1 MEINNKYSKY
11 AVIICIFIILISSL
25 FLKIQK
31 KVPTVCL
38 CAVGRQE
45 NRYAK
50 EFVEHYKN
58 LGYNHV
64 FIYDNNNLDEEKFS
78 DVLQEEINEGYV
90 TIIDFRGKRDNRSQ
104 SDAYSDCYQKN
115 KYKYNWLS
123 FFDFDEFLELH
134 EKNTTIQDYL
144 SKDIFKK
151 CQNIKINWIIYVSEK
166 ELLYYENKPLK
177 IRFTKPIYNDY
188 YFNIHTKST
197 VIGGQRRNYW
207 SRLDNPH
214 CSLHTFRACSASGR
228 KVSYKNPCID
238 PPDYRYAELRHYHF
252 KSFEEYCLKL
262 KRGFPDATSSLPRI
276 QNLIKQNS
284 GNKEKI
290 KILEKVFNISIT
302 PA

>member
-1 MEINNKYSKY
+1 MEVYYKYIKY
-11 AVIICIFIILISSL
+11 ALIICIFIILTSSL
-25 FLKIQK
+25 FLKIPK
-31 KVPTVCL
+31 KVLKVCL

-50 EFVEHYKN
+50 EFVENYKN
-58 LGYNHV
+58 LGYNHI
-64 FIYDNNNLDEEKFS
+64 FIYDNNDLNEEKFS

-90 TIIDFRGKRDNRSQ
+90 TIIDFRGRRDNRSQ
-104 SDAYSDCYQKN
+104 EAAYSDCYQKN
-115 KYKYNWLS
+115 KYNYNWLS

-134 EKNTTIQDYL
+134 ETNTIQDYL

-151 CQNIKINWIIYVSEK
+151 CQNVKINWIMYVSEQ

-177 IRFTKPIYNDY
+177 IRFPKPIYNDY
-188 YFNIHTKST
+188 NFNMHTKST
-197 VIGGQRRNYW
+197 VIGGQHRNYW

-214 CSLHTFRACSASGR
+214 CSLHNFKACSASGHR
-228 KVSYKNPCID
+228 VNYKSAYID
-238 PPDYRYAELRHYHF
+238 PPDHRYAALRHYHF

-290 KILEKVFNISIT
+290 KILEKVFDISIT
-302 PA
+302 PT